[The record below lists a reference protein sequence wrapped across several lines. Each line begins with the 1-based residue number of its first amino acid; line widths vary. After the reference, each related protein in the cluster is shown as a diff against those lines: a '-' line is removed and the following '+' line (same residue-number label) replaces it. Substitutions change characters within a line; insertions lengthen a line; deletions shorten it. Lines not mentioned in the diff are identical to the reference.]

1 MLQDIAP
8 HTFRN
13 EYIPRAPKSSDIV
26 MVFHHNEP
34 LFYTAEDRLKLP
46 TFAQMKELIPIT
58 CEKLIYLLEVD
69 DTAFF
74 MVPTVK
80 EMEEDDHI
88 TFKDKAQKDF
98 AFGSM
103 REFRHFEPQ
112 WMGFAGVSAG
122 QLYRWYRSNRFCG
135 VCGHPMELH
144 DTERAMRCP
153 VCGYVDY
160 PKICPAV
167 IVGVI
172 DGERILL
179 TKYANRTF
187 TRYALIAGFTEF
199 GETLEGTVHREVMEE
214 VGLKVKNIRYYKNQ
228 PWAFSESLLV
238 GFFADLD
245 GDGSVTLDTDELAIG
260 EWKYRDEIPEDE
272 ENSMSLTYT
281 MMKAFKDGE
290 V

>member
-1 MLQDIAP
+1 M
-8 HTFRN
+8 T
-13 EYIPRAPKSSDIV
+13 
-26 MVFHHNEP
+26 FHHNQP
-34 LFYTAEDRLKLP
+34 LFYMAHETPALP
-46 TFAQMKELIPIT
+46 TFAQMKNLIPTT
-58 CEKLIYLLEVD
+58 CEKLIYLFEID
-69 DTAFF
+69 QIGFF

-80 EMEEDDHI
+80 AMEEDDNI
-88 TFKDKAQKDF
+88 SFKNNQVTDF
-98 AFGSM
+98 SFGSM
-103 REFRHFEPQ
+103 REFRHFKPV

-144 DTERAMRCP
+144 DTERAMHCP

-160 PKICPAV
+160 PKICPAI
-167 IVGVI
+167 IVGII
-172 DGERILL
+172 DPATDRIML

-199 GETLEGTVHREVMEE
+199 GETLEDTVHREVMEE

-238 GFFADLD
+238 GFFAELD
-245 GDGSVTLDTDELAIG
+245 GDSSITLDTNELAVG
-260 EWKYRDEIPEDE
+260 EWKKREEIPDDE
-272 ENSMSLTYT
+272 ENSLSLTYT